1 MGNITDIGAQLY
13 VSPSC
18 RAEVVRHLA
27 EHGTVSS
34 REVPLYRR
42 DGSVMWA
49 SLNMRTVSDDQGT
62 VLY

>member
-34 REVPLYRR
+34 RSRGT
-42 DGSVMWA
+42 DGE
-49 SLNMRTVSDDQGT
+49 
-62 VLY
+62 YH